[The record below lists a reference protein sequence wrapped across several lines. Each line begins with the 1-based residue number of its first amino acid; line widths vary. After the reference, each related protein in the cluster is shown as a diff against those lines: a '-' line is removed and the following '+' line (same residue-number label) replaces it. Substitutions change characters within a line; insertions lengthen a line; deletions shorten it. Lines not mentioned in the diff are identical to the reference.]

1 MGAGSL
7 RSPLGKPAVGER
19 LVSRLS
25 VRLTPS
31 EWARVQA
38 AARALGVSANR
49 LVRDR
54 LLERPLSP
62 ARPAYT
68 SISDINRAAY
78 RQLGAIG
85 NNLNQLAR
93 HFSLRAAHGHPE
105 ATEVLAELQYVIP
118 LVREVQ
124 RLLRGA
130 E

>member
-7 RSPLGKPAVGER
+7 RSPLGKSAAGER
-19 LVSRLS
+19 LGSRLS
-25 VRLTPS
+25 VRLTLS

-38 AARALGVSANR
+38 AAGALGISANR

-54 LLERPLSP
+54 LLERPLPP

-68 SISDINRAAY
+68 PISDINRAAY

-93 HFSLRAAHGHPE
+93 HFSLNVVQGDPE
-105 ATEVLAELQYVIP
+105 AIEVLAELQYVIP